1 MTFKNNRQDKI
12 SLNMPLTYLSVFNLN
27 KDFTISDLE
36 HSYNAKKKVIVENS
50 SLSEADKEYF
60 LENIHLLY
68 RQAKHDYHKREL
80 RIMNNT
86 NIRNINFVNPVNH
99 RRYRSLFDNLTNSFL
114 EPVRLF
120 DFPSVHDEWL
130 SFRGLEPEASQSTFS
145 SSSTSYREKTLPDG
159 SRIVVNESIT
169 NKNGEVSR
177 NTSSYRR
184 LANGT
189 TEAINY
195 EDALKQLGNQQELKE
210 LL

>member
-1 MTFKNNRQDKI
+1 
-12 SLNMPLTYLSVFNLN
+12 MPSTYLSVFNIN

-36 HSYNAKKKVIVENS
+36 QSYNAKKKVIVENS

-68 RQAKHDYHKREL
+68 RQAKHHYHKREL
-80 RIMNNT
+80 SIMSNT
-86 NIRNINFVNPVNH
+86 NLTNLRNINFINPVNH
-99 RRYRSLFDNLTNSFL
+99 RRYRSLFDNLAGSLL

-120 DFPSVHDEWL
+120 EFPSVHDEWL
-130 SFRGLEPEASQSTFS
+130 SFRGLEPLVQSETLSQPTSFS
-145 SSSTSYREKTLPDG
+145 SNSTSYREKTLPDG
-159 SRIVVNESIT
+159 SRIIVNESTT

-195 EDALKQLGNQQELKE
+195 EDAVKQLGSQQELRE

>member
-1 MTFKNNRQDKI
+1 
-12 SLNMPLTYLSVFNLN
+12 MPSTYLSVFNLN

-36 HSYNAKKKVIVENS
+36 QSYNTKKKIIVENS

-68 RQAKHDYHKREL
+68 RQAKHDYHRREL
-80 RIMNNT
+80 SVMNNT
-86 NIRNINFVNPVNH
+86 NLTNLRNINFINPVNH
-99 RRYRSLFDNLTNSFL
+99 RRYRSLFDNLAGSLL
-114 EPVRLF
+114 EPTRLF
-120 DFPSVHDEWL
+120 EFPSFPSVHDEWL
-130 SFRGLEPEASQSTFS
+130 TFRGLEPLVQTDLPSQPSSFS
-145 SSSTSYREKTLPDG
+145 SNSTSYREKTLPDG
-159 SRIVVNESIT
+159 SRIIVNESTT

-195 EDALKQLGNQQELKE
+195 EDALKQLL
-210 LL
+210 